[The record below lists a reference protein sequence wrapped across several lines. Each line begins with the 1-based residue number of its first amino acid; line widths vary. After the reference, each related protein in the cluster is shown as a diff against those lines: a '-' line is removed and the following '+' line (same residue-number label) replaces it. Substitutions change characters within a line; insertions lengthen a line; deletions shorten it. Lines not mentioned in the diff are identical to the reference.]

1 MLPRIALFATIALT
15 IPSVAWGQ
23 APPPAAPPKQP
34 VIVPPPAKPPPPPGG
49 KKVDAE
55 FDPDAKPAEPPP
67 LPPVQ
72 PGQWGVG
79 GKEEEGRF
87 APPAKKSKEEEERK
101 KKEEEA
107 AKKPLPLPPPRDVWI
122 DTVVGF
128 GTVRDVTNETGGTDN
143 GRTRTTGASFVF
155 GFSWRFGD
163 TWAIQARMPFIRASV
178 NGPAGPF
185 NTFAIGNLELA
196 AKPTFQLTRRLRLP
210 AQVAIYLPIAQGDYF
225 PDPTASDK
233 KVPVAQ
239 AQLNQVASYARG
251 WEEMPLF
258 ASKRFGIRLGAGVV
272 YTRETSEATASE
284 NPALAGGL
292 TLAAGANLDLM
303 LKTGGGDA
311 YTGFVASSPSVAVTT
326 YASAHWAFFDGKLEP
341 GLRAWLTAASLP
353 VYVGTKEF
361 VGRDDSGPQF
371 VIEPQINGRFPVV
384 KDKSMAVKAGIGFI
398 LPVSGTLGG
407 GHAPLD
413 ASIKG
418 FRIHAGFQF

>member
-1 MLPRIALFATIALT
+1 MLRRIALFTTIALS
-15 IPSVAWGQ
+15 IPSVGFAQ
-23 APPPAAPPKQP
+23 APPPATPPKPP

-55 FDPDAKPAEPPP
+55 FDPDAKPPEPKP
-67 LPPVQ
+67 LPPVEA
-72 PGQWGVG
+72 GQWGVG

-87 APPAKKSKEEEERK
+87 APPGKKAKEEEEKK

-107 AKKPLPLPPPRDVWI
+107 AKKPLPLPPPRYVSI

-128 GTVRDVTNETGGTDN
+128 GTIRDVTNETGGTEN
-143 GRTRTTGASFVF
+143 GRTTTTGASFLF

-185 NTFAIGNLELA
+185 NTFAIGNLEVA
-196 AKPTFQLTRRLRLP
+196 VKPTFQLTRRLRLP
-210 AQVAIYLPIAQGDYF
+210 AQAAIYLPIAQGDLF
-225 PDPTASDK
+225 PDPTSAEK
-233 KVPVAQ
+233 KVPIAQ
-239 AQLNQVASYARG
+239 AQLNQAASYARG

-272 YTRETSEATASE
+272 WTRETSEATASE

-292 TLAAGANLDLM
+292 TVAAGAKLDLM

-311 YTGFVASSPSVAVTT
+311 YPNFVASSPTVAVTT
-326 YASAHWAFFDGKLEP
+326 HVSVHYAFFDGKLEP

-353 VYVGTKEF
+353 VYGGTTAF

-384 KDKSMAVKAGIGFI
+384 ADKSMAVKAGIGFI
-398 LPVSGTLGG
+398 VPVGGTLGG

-418 FRIHAGFQF
+418 FRINAGFQF